1 MSKEPVATKKVR
13 QRVPNQLLKT
23 ERELRGW
30 SQKYV
35 ADQIGADHYYLSRWE
50 LGTAFPS
57 PYYRQKLC
65 VLFGK
70 TTKELGLLQQAP
82 AASDDA
88 QDESER
94 PSATPGA
101 RVHDP
106 AIPPL
111 LIAATGLVGRD
122 DALTHLKE
130 RLCAGKNVGL
140 TALNGL
146 PGVGKT
152 TLAVALA
159 HDEDVLHCFHDGIL
173 WAGLGPQPNVL
184 GLLSRWGTLLGTPTV
199 AAAKL
204 TSIEAWTHVIRAAID
219 TRQMLLIVDDAWE
232 IEEALAFRV
241 GGPRCAYLVTTRFP
255 QIALQFAGEG
265 VLVVRELSADDG
277 FTLLERL
284 VPEMVASDPEAAQ
297 TLVQSSGGL
306 PLALNLM
313 GKYLRSQTY
322 GGQTRRMRTALER
335 LHDARERLLLSEPQA
350 HLERS
355 ATLPAGTPL
364 SLQTIISVSEQRL
377 DEQAR
382 LALRRLAVFPAK
394 PNTFSEE
401 AALAV
406 CQVPVDVLDTLTDTG
421 LVESVGAGRYTLHQT
436 IADYARVNL
445 TDLIAYER
453 LTTYFADY
461 VTEHTKDYE
470 ALEQESSNIF
480 AALEAASK
488 LALHANLIRCISTF
502 AGFLQAHGLYAQ
514 AEAYLTQA
522 EQAAQSLQD
531 NTSLSVVLLH
541 LGRIQFNR
549 RNYDRSEAS
558 LREGLA
564 CARRSGDQAAICQLL
579 QWLGTVARY
588 RGEYQR
594 AEMLHREGL
603 ALARQADDHVQTSAL
618 LTGIGTDAWEQG
630 HYDQAEEFLQK
641 GVALARQAGDRE
653 RLCETLVNC
662 GTVAYMRGNY
672 AQGDRYSLEALEIAR
687 HIGYRQAVATLLGN
701 LGEIATDQAN
711 YTQAE
716 TYIREALQIARQMEN
731 LELISANLLNLGR
744 LAMEQADDA
753 QAETYLREVLQN
765 ARQLGRLRPLFEVLQ
780 YWGEFYLKR
789 QQWSEAA
796 AAFGEVKDI
805 ASGGNEEYLAIA
817 CFGLARVAAAQGKS
831 EEARTLGQ
839 ESLRLAETIGIR
851 LTSQVRA
858 WLDAG
863 SFLSDTTGTEK

>member
-1 MSKEPVATKKVR
+1 M
-13 QRVPNQLLKT
+13 
-23 ERELRGW
+23 
-30 SQKYV
+30 
-35 ADQIGADHYYLSRWE
+35 
-50 LGTAFPS
+50 
-57 PYYRQKLC
+57 
-65 VLFGK
+65 
-70 TTKELGLLQQAP
+70 
-82 AASDDA
+82 
-88 QDESER
+88 
-94 PSATPGA
+94 
-101 RVHDP
+101 
-106 AIPPL
+106 
-111 LIAATGLVGRD
+111 
-122 DALTHLKE
+122 
-130 RLCAGKNVGL
+130 
-140 TALNGL
+140 
-146 PGVGKT
+146 
-152 TLAVALA
+152 
-159 HDEDVLHCFHDGIL
+159 
-173 WAGLGPQPNVL
+173 
-184 GLLSRWGTLLGTPTV
+184 
-199 AAAKL
+199 
-204 TSIEAWTHVIRAAID
+204 
-219 TRQMLLIVDDAWE
+219 
-232 IEEALAFRV
+232 
-241 GGPRCAYLVTTRFP
+241 
-255 QIALQFAGEG
+255 
-265 VLVVRELSADDG
+265 RELSADDG

-805 ASGGNEEYLAIA
+805 ASGGT
-817 CFGLARVAAAQGKS
+817 RS
-831 EEARTLGQ
+831 T
-839 ESLRLAETIGIR
+839 LRLPALASHVSPR
-851 LTSQVRA
+851 LKGRA
-858 WLDAG
+858 RKRG
-863 SFLSDTTGTEK
+863 RSDRRACVSPRQLGFA